1 MLVAGSG
8 PTDRDGNNP
17 LAPDR
22 IDLLKR
28 IAELLAAAGIATL
41 RYDKR
46 GIGGSTARPHGTLEE
61 QERFFAWDNFVA
73 DVAAA
78 HGELVKHDEIKP
90 YATALLGH
98 SEGGLLVLAAAP
110 RSPRTVR
117 TAWC

>member
-17 LAPDR
+17 LAPER

-46 GIGGSTARPHGTLEE
+46 GIGALDG
-61 QERFFAWDNFVA
+61 
-73 DVAAA
+73 AAA
-78 HGELVKHDEIKP
+78 RHARGAGTVLR
-90 YATALLGH
+90 LGQFRRRCR
-98 SEGGLLVLAAAP
+98 AP
-110 RSPRTVR
+110 R
-117 TAWC
+117 TASW